1 MSRPFSYNDENFT
14 VIGNMLFIHIPYNG
28 KTKPNQIICHIPLE
42 ISKRIPYKGFVAD
55 YFISPG
61 AFSSCRLYID
71 DDVIRINHDGD
82 FRNGQFFAVTNLKDI

>member
-28 KTKPNQIICHIPLE
+28 EAKPNQIICHIPPE
-42 ISKRIPYKGFVAD
+42 INKRIPYKGFIAD
-55 YFISPG
+55 YYEFPNSL
-61 AFSSCRLYID
+61 SSNRLYIV